1 MAGVAVTIILVAFD
15 STIVGTTLPRVA
27 QELGGM
33 SLYAW
38 VGSGY
43 LLASA
48 ITIPIFGRLGDLYG
62 RKPFILASVA
72 ILAIGSV
79 LCGLSQTMQHLIA
92 ARTLQGLGG
101 GMMIAT
107 AFAAPADLFPDP
119 LRRVRWQA
127 LLSTAFAMASGIGP
141 VLGGL
146 VTEAFGWR
154 AAFAVT
160 PITAVFGLF
169 LLFRYFPN
177 IRPPRT
183 PGVRVDWVGGLLL
196 ILAVGAPMLT
206 IEVGFAQPAHPVAA
220 LGLAAL
226 AVAALIAL
234 VFYER
239 RHPQPMF
246 PMRVL
251 APVESRL
258 LNGIA
263 VMVGA
268 VMFVLIYYAP
278 LLLQTELGV
287 SPSRAG
293 ALMIPLVAGIP
304 VGSLINGQLYPR
316 MTQPQRL
323 LTLGS
328 AMLGL
333 GCLAVITFDKETSS
347 AVIAAVFLLC
357 GAGLGFL
364 LPNLTLFMQMICE
377 RRDVGMASALVQM
390 TRAFG
395 SALGVALAG
404 VVIARSSVM
413 VGMHTAMVCNAVL
426 CGLMILLARRVR
438 MRNTR

>member
-62 RKPFILASVA
+62 RKPFILTSVA
-72 ILAIGSV
+72 ILAIGSI

-92 ARTLQGLGG
+92 ARTLQGIGG

-127 LLSTAFAMASGIGP
+127 LLSTSFAMASGVGP
-141 VLGGL
+141 VLGGA

-160 PITAVFGLF
+160 PVTALIGLF

-177 IRPPRT
+177 IRPPRSSDAKI
-183 PGVRVDWVGGLLL
+183 DWIGGLLL

-206 IEVGFAQPAHPVAA
+206 LEVGFAQPPHPVAA
-220 LGLAAL
+220 IALAAL
-226 AVAALIAL
+226 AIAAIVGL
-234 VFYER
+234 VLYER
-239 RHPQPMF
+239 THPQPMF

-251 APVESRL
+251 APIESRL

-268 VMFVLIYYAP
+268 VMFILIYYAP

-304 VGSLINGQLYPR
+304 AGSLINGQLYPR

-323 LTLGS
+323 LTLG
-328 AMLGL
+328 AVMLGA

-347 AVIAAVFLLC
+347 ALIAAVFLVC

-404 VVIARSSVM
+404 VVIARSSVL
-413 VGMHTAMVCNAVL
+413 VGMHTAMVCNGVM
-426 CGLMILLARRVR
+426 CGLMVLLARRVR
-438 MRNTR
+438 MRNT